1 MSNDRRQDAS
11 DRRQAWTDE
20 RLDDLVRRVNG
31 MPERVIRM
39 EQQFAN
45 FDADLAEL
53 KAASHALVVRLEH
66 REQEQV
72 KDRKQ
77 DRRWLVGSSFTA
89 AGLVIAAVS
98 LLVDKF

>member
-1 MSNDRRQDAS
+1 MTN

-31 MPERVIRM
+31 MPERVIRL

-53 KAASHALVVRLEH
+53 KTASHALVVRLEH
-66 REQEQV
+66 RENEQAQE
-72 KDRKQ
+72 RKQ
-77 DRRWLVGSSFTA
+77 DRRWLVGSCFTA
-89 AGLVIAAVS
+89 AGLVIAALG
-98 LLVDKF
+98 LLADKL

>member
-1 MSNDRRQDAS
+1 M
-11 DRRQAWTDE
+11 TDE
-20 RLDDLVRRVNG
+20 LRRWNDDRLDDLLRRVNG
-31 MPERVIRM
+31 TPDRVTAL
-39 EQQFAN
+39 EAQFRN

-89 AGLVIAAVS
+89 AGLVIAALG
-98 LLVDKF
+98 LLAERI